1 MLRRW
6 EGNPSSDIL
15 IEGNTVRNSP
25 YCPGSAQAG
34 ITVYVGGSFTGMPG
48 PEGTA
53 QLMEGVRIVNN
64 AVYSS
69 GGPGIAVTNS
79 KDIAIEGNVLTD
91 CDLGGFGQGA
101 IFVNAV
107 SEGEQP

>member
-1 MLRRW
+1 M
-6 EGNPSSDIL
+6 
-15 IEGNTVRNSP
+15 RNSP

-53 QLMEGVRIVNN
+53 QLMEGVRIINN

-79 KDIAIEGNVLTD
+79 KDIAIEDNVLTD
-91 CDLGGFGQGA
+91 SDLGRFGQGA
-101 IFVNAV
+101 IFLNAV